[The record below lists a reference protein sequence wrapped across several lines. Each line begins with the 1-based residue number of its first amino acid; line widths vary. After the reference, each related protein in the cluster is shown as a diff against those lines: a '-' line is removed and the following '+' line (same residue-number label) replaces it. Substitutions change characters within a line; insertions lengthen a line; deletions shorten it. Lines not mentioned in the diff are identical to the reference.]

1 MRINN
6 NINLNFQKR
15 LVARAAVEHQG
26 KKEDVK
32 IFLMDET
39 KDKKELIKKLS
50 TKDWEKGNYTPNVVA
65 EFRKNGNST
74 YVMENKKGEYI
85 GICQTDENI
94 YPMVNYIETVPK
106 GSSFKNEREY
116 RFVGETFLTFLAKK
130 AKAIGEDLAIRG
142 VRNHKVVKDFYF
154 KHCGFE
160 PFRCYGAILQ
170 YDMLDDLINKNVS
183 HAGRSVTLE

>member
-15 LVARAAVEHQG
+15 LQARAAVEHQG

-32 IFLMDET
+32 IFLMDEV

-85 GICQTDENI
+85 GIC
-94 YPMVNYIETVPK
+94 
-106 GSSFKNEREY
+106 
-116 RFVGETFLTFLAKK
+116 
-130 AKAIGEDLAIRG
+130 
-142 VRNHKVVKDFYF
+142 
-154 KHCGFE
+154 
-160 PFRCYGAILQ
+160 
-170 YDMLDDLINKNVS
+170 
-183 HAGRSVTLE
+183 